1 MKKSIK
7 RDPSMFV
14 ENFVHDEAIWYKIED
29 LTFLYRPQNKD
40 LLSWDQISKKKKKK
54 KEEEVKKCRIGSAW

>member
-40 LLSWDQISKKKKKK
+40 FLS
-54 KEEEVKKCRIGSAW
+54 